1 MHNKRSCTS
10 LDAAGRARLS
20 SATDVAGDDSERRGS
35 SGPGGTEGERDRLI
49 AAFGKAASEH
59 GYRDLTLDQVAH
71 YAGLSRARY
80 EAHFDTKEQGLVAA
94 QDVFLDRLWL
104 DALAACEAPDE
115 WPAKVR
121 AALRVVISSLGEAST
136 LARVFAVEATAASFA
151 AAERQFALL
160 EQFASLLREG
170 RRRYPRAA
178 SLPPPT
184 ERLLIGGV
192 ASIVCEQL
200 LAENPAAIFALEPQL
215 LESLLIPFLG
225 EGEAKRAA
233 AG

>member
-1 MHNKRSCTS
+1 MRRLESCTS
-10 LDAAGRARLS
+10 LDAEARARLS
-20 SATDVAGDDSERRGS
+20 SASDVAGGDPERGGS
-35 SGPGGTEGERDRLI
+35 SGPEGTDAERDRLI

-59 GYRDLTLDQVAH
+59 GYRDLTVDHVAH

-94 QDVFLDRLWL
+94 QDAFLDRLWL
-104 DALAACEAPDE
+104 DVLAACEAPEE

-121 AALRVVISSLGEAST
+121 AALGAVISSLVEAST

-151 AAERQFALL
+151 AAERQFAAL

-178 SLPPPT
+178 SLPAPT
-184 ERLLIGGV
+184 ERVLIGGI
-192 ASIVCEQL
+192 ASIVSQHL
-200 LAENPAAIFALEPQL
+200 LAEDPGALPALESQL
-215 LESLLIPFLG
+215 VESLLVPYLG

-233 AG
+233 AP